1 MPSVPGKGGGRRN
14 EAAARN
20 GKRVGPPP
28 KYQALRVPIASGRS
42 PIAVDNDALALLPGL
57 LLRFPHVG
65 TVEGVLALA
74 IQRLAET
81 TDE

>member
-57 LLRFPHVG
+57 LLHFPNVG
-65 TVEGVLALA
+65 TVEDLVAYAL
-74 IQRLAET
+74 RTLAET
-81 TDE
+81 AG